1 MIALVVT
8 ITLAFVGYVAAYL
21 NGLRLAQRGERLAR
35 INRQLSDFYGP
46 LFAITEANSRAFGAF
61 AERNVRPDGRSP
73 FDHEDPP
80 TEEELA
86 EWRLWVTSVFLP
98 NIRTMRDLVVTH
110 ADLLREPAMPPIL
123 LTLCAHV
130 SGYEITAARWAQG
143 QFDQH
148 QSVVP
153 FPSQDLAD
161 YAREGFTALKA
172 EQSRLLGRR
181 RTA

>member
-8 ITLAFVGYVAAYL
+8 IALAFIGYVAAYL
-21 NGLRLAQRGERLAR
+21 NGLRLAQRGERLTR

-46 LFAITEANSRAFGAF
+46 LFALTEANSRAFAAF
-61 AERNVRPDGRSP
+61 AQRNVRPDGRSP

-86 EWRLWVTSVFLP
+86 EWRLWVTTVFLP

-110 ADLLREPAMPPIL
+110 ADLLRESGMPPIL
-123 LTLCAHV
+123 LKLCAHV

-143 QFDQH
+143 RFEQH
-148 QSVVP
+148 LSVVP
-153 FPSQDLAD
+153 FPSQELSD
-161 YAREGFTALKA
+161 YAREGFGALKA
-172 EQSRLLGRR
+172 AQAQLLGR
-181 RTA
+181 